1 LPQDCELRPRGPRPQ
16 GPPILIGPSSTGK
29 RMLRLAARDADIW
42 NRDFDAVNPGFAPY

>member
-42 NRDFDAVNPGFAPY
+42 NRYFDAVNPGFAPY